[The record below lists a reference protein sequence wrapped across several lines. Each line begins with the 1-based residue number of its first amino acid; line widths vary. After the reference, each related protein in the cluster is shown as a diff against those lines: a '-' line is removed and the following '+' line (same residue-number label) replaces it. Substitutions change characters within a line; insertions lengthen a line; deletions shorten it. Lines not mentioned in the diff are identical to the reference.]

1 MKKITLLLTFIF
13 TSVLYSQTAFD
24 FLRLDISPRAA
35 SLAGAFVSNTDDP
48 NVIFYNPAGLNLIK
62 GQQASFSYLKHLLDI
77 NSASLSYSRDVKG
90 IGRISGAVAYIN
102 YGRFTKADEFGNKNG
117 EFGAADL
124 AFVAGYSNVL
134 GKNFYYGASVKFI
147 YSGIA
152 DRNSTAAAMDVGLL
166 YYLPDSRWSF
176 GFSALNAGFQLSS
189 YAGIK
194 EKLPLDVRLGASKT
208 LAHLPFTFYFSLNK
222 LNESTVN
229 FKERL
234 KFFSLGGELRISKV
248 LRFRFGFDNEKRQE
262 LKIGTTAGLAGF
274 NFGIGIKIKRYRFDY
289 AFSSLGEIGSL
300 HRMGVTTS
308 F

>member
-124 AFVAGYSNVL
+124 AFVAGYSNIL